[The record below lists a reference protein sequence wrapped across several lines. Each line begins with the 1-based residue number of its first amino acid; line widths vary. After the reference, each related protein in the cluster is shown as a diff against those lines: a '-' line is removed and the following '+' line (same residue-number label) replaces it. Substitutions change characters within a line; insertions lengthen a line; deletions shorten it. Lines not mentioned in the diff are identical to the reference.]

1 MTVFSSRLLRLRK
14 RKKGKRFVL
23 IIDEINRGNIAKI
36 FGELIT
42 LIEDSR
48 RLGADDETKVTLP
61 YSKDSFGVPNNLYL
75 IGTMNTADRS
85 IQLLDTALRRRFDFI
100 EMMPKP
106 EIISDNVEGVNCK
119 RMLKAMNKRITALLD
134 REHQIGHT
142 YLLDIDTMEKLSY
155 AFQNKIFPLLQ
166 EYFFDDWAKI
176 RAVLGGNS
184 FVAEQSAAGV
194 LRENEQVDEDRTIYE
209 RLPGDDDRWTDL
221 EEYKKIYNAGNAD
234 DTSNPND
241 RHHTVREYEPLD
253 FVTAQEREELKS
265 FQGVFKQNSNGT
277 LTASNY
283 VGVITTKRGTVVE
296 ILPKI
301 DLGGDPAPH
310 HEKTKRLFLSMLRCW
325 RGFDKKT
332 LPESDI
338 RALRRFPMLEVFVR
352 QFLVNLNANS
362 PVAVSLD
369 ATFSVEENL
378 PYLGGRILFHEQIRE
393 NLINQA
399 RFYVAHD
406 ELSVNRPA
414 NRLIHS
420 AMAKLTPQVRRHR
433 KPPTVA
439 PIDGDIRRRTANG
452 QSCTRTG
459 SGTK

>member
-1 MTVFSSRLLRLRK
+1 MLATQM
-14 RKKGKRFVL
+14 
-23 IIDEINRGNIAKI
+23 IQ
-36 FGELIT
+36 
-42 LIEDSR
+42 
-48 RLGADDETKVTLP
+48 VT
-61 YSKDSFGVPNNLYL
+61 PN
-75 IGTMNTADRS
+75 A
-85 IQLLDTALRRRFDFI
+85 
-100 EMMPKP
+100 
-106 EIISDNVEGVNCK
+106 
-119 RMLKAMNKRITALLD
+119 
-134 REHQIGHT
+134 
-142 YLLDIDTMEKLSY
+142 
-155 AFQNKIFPLLQ
+155 
-166 EYFFDDWAKI
+166 
-176 RAVLGGNS
+176 
-184 FVAEQSAAGV
+184 
-194 LRENEQVDEDRTIYE
+194 
-209 RLPGDDDRWTDL
+209 
-221 EEYKKIYNAGNAD
+221 
-234 DTSNPND
+234 

-352 QFLVNLNANS
+352 QFLVNLNAL
-362 PVAVSLD
+362 ARGGL
-369 ATFSVEENL
+369 ARRYISVEENL
-378 PYLGGRILFHEQIRE
+378 PYLGGRLLFREQIRE
-393 NLINQA
+393 TLTNQA

-420 AMAKLTPQVRRHR
+420 AMAKLTPQVQDTENRRLLHLLMATFVAVPQTANPHADWKRHQVNRSMPHYGPVMQWVGLFLFGHGLTTFAGRHQNLSLLFPMEQVFEDFVTHSFRRHQTAYR
-433 KPPTVA
+433 VA
-439 PIDGDIRRRTANG
+439 AQGPQKLFANIDGQAAFTMKPDISLWKKNRKDVAFILDAKWKRIIAADHPKHGIDQGDLYQLYAYGKGYGCAAVALIYPQTQDFRTKLRYQILGDLTLLCLPFDVAHPKESV
-452 QSCTRTG
+452 QRSIEALARA
-459 SGTK
+459 